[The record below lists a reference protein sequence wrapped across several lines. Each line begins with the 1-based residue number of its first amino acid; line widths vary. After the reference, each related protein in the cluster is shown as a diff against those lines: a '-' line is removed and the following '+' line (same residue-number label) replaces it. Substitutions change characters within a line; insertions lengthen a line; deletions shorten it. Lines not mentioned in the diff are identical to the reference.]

1 MIREIWLT
9 LVVILGSALNAFS
22 QPPQPIPTP
31 IRFFVSLGGIAEMD
45 DTWGQPTP
53 TAMALI
59 ASAGVDVS
67 ARVGVRFAVSLPET
81 HTARSENSYGFFR
94 TTITESHRSV
104 CWSALV
110 DVHGQLTHRV
120 RLGVV
125 AGITDAQ
132 RPQTYST
139 SSDQLGAGDVVL
151 AHVDS
156 RMTDIFTWPGVT
168 LGAEVPVSL
177 TTRLALVPEAS
188 VTGFPFAEYGRNT
201 ISRAGVSLRWR
212 F

>member
-1 MIREIWLT
+1 
-9 LVVILGSALNAFS
+9 
-22 QPPQPIPTP
+22 
-31 IRFFVSLGGIAEMD
+31 MD
-45 DTWGQPTP
+45 NTWGDPTP

-67 ARVGVRFAVSLPET
+67 AHVGVRFSVDLPET
-81 HTARSENSYGFFR
+81 YTTRSESSYDFFR
-94 TTITESHRSV
+94 TTITERHRSV

-110 DVHGQLTHRV
+110 DVHGQLANRV
-120 RLGVV
+120 RLGII

-139 SSDQLGAGDVVL
+139 SSDELGPGDVVL

-156 RMTDIFTWPGVT
+156 RQTDIFTWPGVT

-177 TTRLALVPEAS
+177 TTRFALVPEAS
-188 VTGFPFAEYGRNT
+188 VTGFPLAEYGRNT